1 MTIVKV
7 NDGKYINLDRM
18 TYTEPSKKGGLFVH
32 FAVGGGAIGG
42 PSCWMELN
50 QAEASTLRKFLDSQT
65 SKA

>member
-18 TYTEPSKKGGLFVH
+18 TYIEPSKKGGMFIH

-42 PSCWMELN
+42 PSCWMELD
-50 QAEASTLRKFLDSQT
+50 QTEASIIQKFLESQT
-65 SKA
+65 KKA